1 MLMPNLVP
9 QCQALQL
16 KRDDFDHESFQKDI
30 SISAQGHRV
39 QCCSEAT
46 LASLS
51 LETTTYVILATFI
64 P

>member
-1 MLMPNLVP
+1 MLTNLFP
-9 QCQALQL
+9 QCRALQL
-16 KRDDFDHESFQKDI
+16 KRDDFDHESFQRDI
-30 SISAQGHRV
+30 SISAQGHAV
-39 QCCSEAT
+39 QCCSEAN